1 MKVNPI
7 ARKRWLPAATLT
19 AAVLAWG
26 VTAALLS
33 EAKLHNLHSAW
44 AYDLAFFHNLL
55 WNTIHG
61 SWFTQTSSPHE
72 ASGLFQLHHTYPILL
87 VVAPIYALIPKV
99 TTLLWIQCLAVA
111 SAALPVARLA
121 RAGGATPWATVAIA
135 LAFLL
140 QVPLWMTALCDFRPI
155 VLGIPLLLWTLA
167 MVHEDRPLAAL
178 ILGAVTLTVRE
189 EMIYLTIVLSLAL
202 PFARRAGPSRRF
214 VGGVLCAMAV
224 LYWFAIRAAGGE
236 LTYYFDPRDASPSG
250 SLALQALETG
260 ELRHLLPYLLP
271 FGAAGVLA
279 APLLAPALPLLVFL
293 LLVSPHE
300 WADWA
305 GVYGHHAAPLLPVLG
320 GAAAVG
326 WGVLYARTLR
336 WKRRVLI
343 ATLLLV
349 HLGCAAWLGPPLL
362 RANVSPR
369 AGLDAA
375 TVDAVHALCEE
386 VPPDASVAADYHTM
400 ALFSGRERQ
409 ICTADFTMGEA
420 DRFSWSPD
428 WFPPGFEDVD
438 WVIFDAEQDRALALA
453 AADCP
458 AFERVD
464 AAGPFVLYGRVS
476 PGGEDCTDKL
486 RVAPAEEPGAP
497 ESAVDQGAV
506 GEQESANS
514 SGQ

>member
-1 MKVNPI
+1 MAK
-7 ARKRWLPAATLT
+7 KRWLPAAALT
-19 AAVLAWG
+19 AAVLGWW

-33 EAKLHNLHSAW
+33 ETKLHNLHSAW

-87 VVAPIYALIPKV
+87 AVAPIYALVPKV

-111 SAALPVARLA
+111 SAAFPVARLA
-121 RAGGATPWATVAIA
+121 RAGGATPWAAVAIA

-155 VLGIPLLLWTLA
+155 VLGIPLLLWTVA

-189 EMIYLTIVLSLAL
+189 EMIYLTIALSLAL

-214 VGGVLCAMAV
+214 VGGVLCAMTV

-236 LTYYFDPRDASPSG
+236 LTYYFDPRDASPTG
-250 SLALQALETG
+250 SLALQALETA

-271 FGAAGVLA
+271 FGAAGFLA
-279 APLLAPALPLLVFL
+279 APLLLPALPLLAFL
-293 LLVSPHE
+293 LFVSPHE

-336 WKRRVLI
+336 WKRSVLV
-343 ATLLLV
+343 ATLLAV

-362 RANVSPR
+362 QANVSPR
-369 AGLDAA
+369 PGLDSA
-375 TVDAVHALCEE
+375 TVDAVHALCRE
-386 VPPDASVAADYHTM
+386 VPDDASVAADYHTM

-409 ICTADFTMGEA
+409 VCTADFSMGEG
-420 DRFSWSPD
+420 DRFPWSPD

-438 WVIFDAEQDRALALA
+438 WVIFDAQQDPALAEA
-453 AADCP
+453 AAACP

-464 AAGPFVLYGRVS
+464 AAGPFVLYRRGS
-476 PGGEDCTDKL
+476 PGGQDCTAAL
-486 RVAPAEEPGAP
+486 RD
-497 ESAVDQGAV
+497 SAVRDGGEREGEGDQGAV